1 MKTAIA
7 LKTRLPYFE
16 KGNLVKIE
24 KLNNRVVRVYTENG
38 NCLTIKN
45 YIREVVE

>member
-24 KLNNRVVRVYTENG
+24 KLNNRVVRVYTKNG

-45 YIREVVE
+45 YIKEAVE

>member
-16 KGNLVKIE
+16 KGDLVKIE
-24 KLNNRVVRVYTENG
+24 KINNRIIRVYTENG
-38 NCLTIKN
+38 NCITIKN
-45 YIREVVE
+45 YIKEEIK